1 MARPWPGMGPLWAL
15 GGAALGICLAGVAG
29 QLVEVRL
36 GGARGVGGEDGLE
49 LEAGFTPRCPGR
61 GAQHRPA
68 SGSLG
73 GEPQSQRPQF
83 PFQSLRER
91 CTLQSSGFPQASVFE
106 LEDTGGLGEIWTL
119 TLPLGKWPVPP
130 NFLGIQSG
138 EGEDRRRPGMEVGL
152 RKQPWL
158 GWSPR
163 GGV

>member
-73 GEPQSQRPQF
+73 GGTPISAP
-83 PFQSLRER
+83 PVSLSKSAGEVH
-91 CTLQSSGFPQASVFE
+91 PAE
-106 LEDTGGLGEIWTL
+106 LR
-119 TLPLGKWPVPP
+119 VPP
-130 NFLGIQSG
+130 GFCL
-138 EGEDRRRPGMEVGL
+138 
-152 RKQPWL
+152 
-158 GWSPR
+158 
-163 GGV
+163 

>member
-73 GEPQSQRPQF
+73 GGDPNLSAPSF
-83 PFQSLRER
+83 PFKVCGRGAPCR
-91 CTLQSSGFPQASVFE
+91 A
-106 LEDTGGLGEIWTL
+106 
-119 TLPLGKWPVPP
+119 
-130 NFLGIQSG
+130 
-138 EGEDRRRPGMEVGL
+138 PG
-152 RKQPWL
+152 
-158 GWSPR
+158 SPR
-163 GGV
+163 LLSLNWRTQVA